1 MSKPD
6 RRCVVAAI
14 AAFGTAGWISSV
26 QSAHAQKYPDRAIKL
41 VSPYAAGGATDTIAR
56 LVGQWISDKLGGVS
70 VIVENR
76 PGGGA
81 NIGTENVLRSA
92 PDGYTLLLA
101 STANAVNATLFS
113 HLKFKFLEDAAPIGN
128 IGNAFNILL
137 VHPSFPPK
145 TTAEFITHLKAN
157 PGKVSIGL
165 AGNGSPQHMSAEL
178 FKAMTGTDPVFVQYR
193 GGSTVLN
200 DLVGNHIPAGIA
212 SSIASVEF
220 VKAGTLRALGVTTG
234 KRSDA
239 FPEIPSLSEAV
250 PGYDSIN
257 FYGLAAPKGTPA
269 DVIDTLNRVLNAG
282 LTDPALKRKLENL
295 GIIPHPTTPA
305 EFRQLI
311 ATETDKWRKVVTA
324 AGLKPQ

>member
-1 MSKPD
+1 MSKID
-6 RRCVVAAI
+6 RRRTFRAVVALT
-14 AAFGTAGWISSV
+14 FAGLFVSPG
-26 QSAHAQKYPDRAIKL
+26 SALAQKYPDKSIKL
-41 VSPYAAGGATDTIAR
+41 VSPYAAGGATDTSAR
-56 LVGQWISDKLGGVS
+56 LIGQWISDKLGAS
-70 VIVENR
+70 VIVENK

-81 NIGTENVLRSA
+81 NIGTESVLRSA

-101 STANAVNATLFS
+101 STANAVNASLFTN
-113 HLKFKFLEDAAPIGN
+113 LKFKFLDDAAPIGN

-145 TTAEFITHLKAN
+145 TTAEFIAHLKSN
-157 PGKVSIGL
+157 PNKVSIGL
-165 AGNGSPQHMSAEL
+165 AGNGSPQHMAAEL

-200 DLVGNHIPAGIA
+200 DLVGNHIPSGVA

-220 VKAGTLRALGVTTG
+220 VKAGTLRALGVTTA

-239 FPEIPSLSEAV
+239 FPEIPSLAETI

-257 FYGLAAPKGTPA
+257 FYGLAAPKGTPG
-269 DVIDTLNRVLNAG
+269 DVIETLNRVLNAG
-282 LTDPALKRKLENL
+282 LADPGLKKKLENL
-295 GIIPHPTTPA
+295 GIVPHATTPA

-311 ATETDKWRKVVTA
+311 AIETEKWGKVVTS